1 MKKKPSLLAIVMVF
15 IIEGIV
21 AYDLAGDKYII
32 PSVNTNHDTTRF
44 ENLKTTNETSKNR
57 KITRKKVIRDN
68 ITYKPYSKND
78 ERENYELTLDGNY
91 YNINFNSHENSINAD
106 KDGFMTITYG
116 EGTSEQIII
125 YDYSLENIL
134 SRTFEEL
141 NGDDYNKSAMKK
153 FKSLLEK
160 KNISREELIQ
170 SIKKYFFE
178 HQSEA
183 KEEWNQEGKPYLID

>member
-21 AYDLAGDKYII
+21 AYDLAGDKYKI

-57 KITRKKVIRDN
+57 KITRKKEIRDKL
-68 ITYKPYSKND
+68 TYKPYSKND
-78 ERENYELTLDGNY
+78 ERENYELILDGNY
-91 YNINFNSHENSINAD
+91 YNIDFNSHENSINAD
-106 KDGFMTITYG
+106 EDGFVTITYG
-116 EGTSEQIII
+116 EKTDKQIII

-134 SRTFEEL
+134 SKTFEEL
-141 NGDDYNKSAMKK
+141 NGDDYNKSAMRK

-183 KEEWNQEGKPYLID
+183 KENWNQEGQSYLID